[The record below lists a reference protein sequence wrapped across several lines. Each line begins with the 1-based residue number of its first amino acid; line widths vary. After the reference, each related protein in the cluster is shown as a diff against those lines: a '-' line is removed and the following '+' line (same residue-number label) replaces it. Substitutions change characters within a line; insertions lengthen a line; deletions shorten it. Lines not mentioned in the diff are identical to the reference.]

1 MKNCRR
7 CSVARNRFMILRL
20 ATLLLLV
27 SLFGC
32 ASPDG
37 KSAMHVAI
45 HWNTNRTQNDF
56 SVNSFCAGVGYLM
69 ARAVYVQDHK
79 AEYSGEIGVVKA
91 HFSEEVSARTKA
103 ATIYDELGRNGHIH
117 YFDDLL
123 KVKKAGY
130 MKEYV
135 WVYLRQPTW
144 TPDEEPKNL
153 SAFSSWAQKNIP
165 DHQIETGG
173 SISIEN

>member
-1 MKNCRR
+1 
-7 CSVARNRFMILRL
+7 
-20 ATLLLLV
+20 
-27 SLFGC
+27 
-32 ASPDG
+32 
-37 KSAMHVAI
+37 MHVAI
-45 HWNTNRTQNDF
+45 HWNTNRTQNEADPIWL
-56 SVNSFCAGVGYLM
+56 GYLM

-103 ATIYDELGRNGHIH
+103 ATMYDELGRNGHIH

-135 WVYLRQPTW
+135 WVYLRQPAW